1 MIGGSLEERIEAE
14 VRRTLEED
22 SKLIKNSSSK
32 RLRDN

>member
-14 VRRTLEED
+14 VRRTLED